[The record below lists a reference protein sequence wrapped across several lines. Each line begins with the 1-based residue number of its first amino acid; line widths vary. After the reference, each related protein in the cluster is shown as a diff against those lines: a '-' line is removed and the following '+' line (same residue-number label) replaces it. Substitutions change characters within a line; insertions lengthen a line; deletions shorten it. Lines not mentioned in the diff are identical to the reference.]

1 MPEPVS
7 TAASTLTAATVAVP
21 ALTAF
26 GVPLGLRP
34 ELLIAGFAGALV
46 AIVLLNAV
54 PSTGDTWRELLRT
67 TVRRITAAVASSLTA
82 GYLTPM
88 LAAGLTLSEPV
99 LLGLAFAA
107 GAGAQQVV
115 RAAIA
120 RLGSPDVRTREGA

>member
-1 MPEPVS
+1 MPEPIS

-34 ELLIAGFAGALV
+34 ELLMAGFAGALV

-54 PSTGDTWRELLRT
+54 PGTGDTWRELVRT
-67 TVRRITAAVASSLTA
+67 TARRIAAAVASALAA

-88 LAAGLTLSEPV
+88 LAAGLSLSDPV
-99 LLGLAFAA
+99 LLGFAFTA
-107 GAGAQQVV
+107 GAGAQQIV

-120 RLGSPDVRTREGA
+120 KLGGRAGEAS

>member
-7 TAASTLTAATVAVP
+7 TAAGTLAGASIAVP
-21 ALTAF
+21 TLAAF
-26 GVPLGLRP
+26 GIPLGLRP
-34 ELLIAGFAGALV
+34 ELLMAGFAGALV

-67 TVRRITAAVASSLTA
+67 TWRRIAVAVASALAS

-88 LAAGLTLSEPV
+88 LAAGVNVSDPV
-99 LLGLAFAA
+99 LLGCAFTA
-107 GAGAQQVV
+107 GAGAQQIV

-120 RLGSPDVRTREGA
+120 KLGVKAGEGS